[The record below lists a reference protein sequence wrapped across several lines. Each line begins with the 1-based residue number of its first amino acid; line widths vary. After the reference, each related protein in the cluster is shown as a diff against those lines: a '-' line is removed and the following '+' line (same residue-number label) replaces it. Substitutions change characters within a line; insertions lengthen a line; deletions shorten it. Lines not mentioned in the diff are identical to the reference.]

1 MPGPPP
7 PPPPPPSA
15 GAPPPKAT
23 GERKDLL
30 SSIEGFKKG
39 KLKKAE
45 TNDRSAPFPFVFF
58 PFYFFKI
65 KFLEKKK
72 KKNQSLKEAVA
83 VLAGE
88 EACLLEE
95 CQNFHQKQHS
105 PQLAPVQL
113 PQVEVALPLQD
124 QLLEAVASIHLL
136 EVNIQI

>member
-45 TNDRSAPFPFVFF
+45 TNDRSAPITVGLFLS
-58 PFYFFKI
+58 YFFFNLI
-65 KFLEKKK
+65 FGQNNKKK
-72 KKNQSLKEAVA
+72 IRV
-83 VLAGE
+83 
-88 EACLLEE
+88 
-95 CQNFHQKQHS
+95 
-105 PQLAPVQL
+105 
-113 PQVEVALPLQD
+113 
-124 QLLEAVASIHLL
+124 
-136 EVNIQI
+136 